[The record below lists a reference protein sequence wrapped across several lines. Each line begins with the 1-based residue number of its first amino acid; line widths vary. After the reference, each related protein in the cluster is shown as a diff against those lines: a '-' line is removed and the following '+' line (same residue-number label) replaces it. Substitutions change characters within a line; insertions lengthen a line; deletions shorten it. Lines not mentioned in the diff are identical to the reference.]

1 MERHAELFSPTQTHL
16 AALAEVERLAWASQG
31 ENISANTK
39 KIEARVRC
47 FSAGITLATV
57 NGVTA
62 GSQYSFRLYWD
73 GNINSLTSWD
83 DMTANGWYDRTHHA
97 GGNTGFLVGV
107 GVIPN
112 FRGERLHH
120 NLRWQGPFKLS
131 ELLIARTL
139 DLLFTAGVKQV
150 IGNARIPGYHLRTS
164 LDVETYCNLRR
175 EDNKLF
181 DPVLRF
187 HERMGAHILKPV
199 PYSLEDAESRNA
211 GCWVV
216 YKKPFEG

>member
-1 MERHAELFSPTQTHL
+1 MERHAELFSPEKTHL
-16 AALAEVERLAWASQG
+16 AALAEIERLAWASQG
-31 ENISANTK
+31 ENISANIK
-39 KIEARVRC
+39 KLEARMEC
-47 FSAGITLATV
+47 FPAGITLATV
-57 NGVTA
+57 DGLAA
-62 GSQYSFRLYWD
+62 GSQYSFLLNWNGGAD
-73 GNINSLTSWD
+73 SLTSWD
-83 DMTANGWYDRTHHA
+83 DMTANGWYNHVHRTD
-97 GGNTGFLVGV
+97 GNTGFLVGV

-139 DLLFTAGVKQV
+139 DLLFATGVKQV
-150 IGNARIPGYHLRTS
+150 IGNARVPGYHLRPNLS
-164 LDVETYCNLRR
+164 IEDYCSLRR

-187 HERMGAHILKPV
+187 HEHMGAQILKPV
-199 PYSLEDAESRNA
+199 PYSLEDAESRDA
-211 GCWVV
+211 GCWVI